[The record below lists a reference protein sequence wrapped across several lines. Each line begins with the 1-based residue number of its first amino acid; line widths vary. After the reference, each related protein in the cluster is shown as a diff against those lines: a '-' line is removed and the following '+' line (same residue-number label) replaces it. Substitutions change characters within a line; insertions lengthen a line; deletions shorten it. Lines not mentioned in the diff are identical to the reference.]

1 MGTRVLQFCLSH
13 PHCLFIMCAR
23 GKGSSESVCECA
35 GLSEPL
41 LIAFYVISTDS
52 LKAYLGV
59 CVCFVGIFFKS
70 KRLLQKVKDT
80 SCTCK
85 LALVCD
91 V

>member
-1 MGTRVLQFCLSH
+1 MGTIVLQFCLSH

-23 GKGSSESVCECA
+23 GKGSSESVCECV

-59 CVCFVGIFFKS
+59 CFVGIFFQIQTPASKS
-70 KRLLQKVKDT
+70 KRYVMYM
-80 SCTCK
+80 
-85 LALVCD
+85 
-91 V
+91 